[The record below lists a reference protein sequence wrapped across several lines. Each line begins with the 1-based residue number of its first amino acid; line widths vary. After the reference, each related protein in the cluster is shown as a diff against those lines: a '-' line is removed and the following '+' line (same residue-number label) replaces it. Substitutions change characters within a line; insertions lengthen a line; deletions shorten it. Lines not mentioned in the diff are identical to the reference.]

1 MPSITCAFL
10 SRTRANGQIPRSGGR
25 KQTRFVV
32 VSTPLKCPPFQ
43 SIVPIPNLLKRRPR
57 FFAVVCDWQENGNP
71 SQRRKLVQPQLAQN
85 NSSSRNARLVEDQE
99 AYVTKPQTDF
109 TTDFT
114 KALFPA
120 LDVIDF
126 IRGKRIWSG
135 RQDLN
140 L

>member
-1 MPSITCAFL
+1 M
-10 SRTRANGQIPRSGGR
+10 
-25 KQTRFVV
+25 
-32 VSTPLKCPPFQ
+32 
-43 SIVPIPNLLKRRPR
+43 
-57 FFAVVCDWQENGNP
+57 
-71 SQRRKLVQPQLAQN
+71 
-85 NSSSRNARLVEDQE
+85 EDQE
-99 AYVTKPQTDF
+99 AYVTKLQTDF

-114 KALFPA
+114 KALFAA